1 MPRLVPPFYLGPY
14 KVVRQLGA
22 GGFATVFRA
31 AVEGDMGF
39 SRDVALKVLH
49 SHITRD
55 SPEVVAML
63 ADEARLLARMQHP
76 NIVYVQWF
84 GKLEH
89 PEDGEVFAMMME
101 YVEGRTLGSMLHE
114 ARQTDTPLPLSVIV
128 DVHIAVAKALAFAH
142 SLKDQNR
149 QPLGLV
155 HRDLKPENVMVSR
168 QGAIKLLDFGIA
180 KATDRLAEATATD
193 LVRGTVHYM
202 SPEQVHG
209 TKDLDFRSDLFSLGG
224 MLYESVLGSRLIT
237 ADSIVAA
244 IHQVAKF
251 DPEEAVQALDGVNP
265 ALGAVARRLLAVDRD
280 ERYSRTSDLVLELEE
295 ARRSIRAAQT
305 TETWLADRFMAVGD
319 THAIQTPSEL
329 KRNSDGVSE
338 TVDLPSGDSLPPTT
352 VPPTRPQARVSESRP
367 PFSSGATRR
376 GQSDPLAPTAAIPS
390 DQAILATLGHEEDPY
405 EPGGRRRGLLWLAVP
420 AVLAVGIA
428 LGVLGP
434 RWFAG
439 ETGDPTGTTAAP
451 QATAAP
457 EASGSPAASEAAP
470 GGEAVEDEE
479 LVLAMVEPE
488 PESINDKV
496 QMEEPR
502 LPTEPTTT
510 KGPGDA
516 QARTATAGAP
526 APVTTKGGGDFAVPS
541 VDPALAA
548 VLADPMPAA
557 PGIARLGADKA
568 FEVSIAGKVY
578 SKLQARQGIE
588 LPAGTY
594 TARFTCL
601 QECQGVAA
609 AFTVQVVVAAGETA
623 SRVVQFPAESR

>member
-14 KVVRQLGA
+14 KVVRQLGS

-31 AVEGDMGF
+31 AVEGDLGF

-63 ADEARLLARMQHP
+63 ADEARLMARMQHP

-84 GKLEH
+84 GKLDH
-89 PEDGEVFAMMME
+89 PEDGDVFAMMME

-142 SLKDQNR
+142 SLKDELR
-149 QPLGLV
+149 QPMGLV

-251 DPEEAVQALDGVNP
+251 DPDPAVEALDGVNP

-280 ERYSRTSDLVLELEE
+280 QRYSRTSDLVLEE
-295 ARRSIRAAQT
+295 ARSSIQAAQT

-329 KRNSDGVSE
+329 RRHGDGVSE
-338 TVDLPSGDSLPPTT
+338 TVDLRSGDSVPPTT
-352 VPPTRPQARVSESRP
+352 VPPTRPQARVSGSRP
-367 PFSSGATRR
+367 PFSSSTNPRAAG
-376 GQSDPLAPTAAIPS
+376 DPLAPTAAIPS
-390 DQAILATLGHEEDPY
+390 DQAILATLDRDLSED
-405 EPGGRRRGLLWLAVP
+405 EPKRRPAGLLWIALP
-420 AVLAVGIA
+420 AILAVGIG
-428 LGVLGP
+428 LGVFGP
-434 RWFAG
+434 RLFRDQV
-439 ETGDPTGTTAAP
+439 EDPGMTTTEP
-451 QATAAP
+451 AT
-457 EASGSPAASEAAP
+457 SGATESPAASAAP
-470 GGEAVEDEE
+470 AADPVEQEEE
-479 LVLAMVEPE
+479 LVLAALEPE
-488 PESINDKV
+488 DEVERRDPEIEKAHEAEAPAKPPSG
-496 QMEEPR
+496 
-502 LPTEPTTT
+502 
-510 KGPGDA
+510 KGPDSEH
-516 QARTATAGAP
+516 ARTATGATTAPTEADEAP
-526 APVTTKGGGDFAVPS
+526 APPQAEPTPEITSVYPVPPETGW
-541 VDPALAA
+541 VRLAA
-548 VLADPMPAA
+548 DHP
-557 PGIARLGADKA
+557 
-568 FEVSIAGKVY
+568 FEVTIRGEVY

-588 LPAGTY
+588 LPAGSWP
-594 TARFTCL
+594 ARFTCL
-601 QECQGVAA
+601 QCPEGVATSL
-609 AFTVQVVVAAGETA
+609 TVQVGVTSQDTV
-623 SRVVQFPAESR
+623 SRIVQFPAESR